1 MAEDLGLIYEC
12 LNLRLKLYQC
22 TDEQEKALLAAQFA
36 QAKIK
41 LTAREFQKLSLLYS
55 VTVMHKRRKDK
66 RKLEEVE
73 YESDSDQTVKI
84 CWTCN
89 DIATRV
95 WGLRT
100 RYLCERCYNHCQ
112 IGGEDCFKGNEM
124 SDE

>member
-1 MAEDLGLIYEC
+1 MAEDFALIYEC

-22 TDEQEKALLAAQFA
+22 TDEEEKALLAVQFA

-41 LTAREFQKLSLLYS
+41 LTAREFQKLTLLYG
-55 VTVMHKRRKDK
+55 VTVKHLRRKDK

-73 YESDSDQTVKI
+73 SDSDSDPPVKI

-95 WGLRT
+95 WGLNPT
-100 RYLCERCYNHCQ
+100 YMCDRCYEACQ
-112 IGGEDCFKGNEM
+112 MGDGYSLKCNEM